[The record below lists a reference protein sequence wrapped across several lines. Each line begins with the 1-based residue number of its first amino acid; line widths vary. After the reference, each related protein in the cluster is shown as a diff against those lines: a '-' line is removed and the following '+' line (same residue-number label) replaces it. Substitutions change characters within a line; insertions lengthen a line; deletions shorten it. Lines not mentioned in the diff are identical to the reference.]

1 MMHPSSECSRRETE
15 KRLSLLGIN
24 RIYLP
29 EFTTIKP
36 DGPHVPILSPS
47 PEILKTRKRVIVLV
61 NGVEQDL
68 GILAYRQMQ
77 RELGLNGAS
86 VVNFVKRIIKRSVT
100 GDVVEK
106 YNDIFDDGF
115 KVTDENDVPA
125 LIVMNTG

>member
-1 MMHPSSECSRRETE
+1 
-15 KRLSLLGIN
+15 
-24 RIYLP
+24 
-29 EFTTIKP
+29 
-36 DGPHVPILSPS
+36 
-47 PEILKTRKRVIVLV
+47 LKTRKRVIVLV

>member
-1 MMHPSSECSRRETE
+1 
-15 KRLSLLGIN
+15 
-24 RIYLP
+24 
-29 EFTTIKP
+29 
-36 DGPHVPILSPS
+36 
-47 PEILKTRKRVIVLV
+47 VLV

>member
-1 MMHPSSECSRRETE
+1 
-15 KRLSLLGIN
+15 
-24 RIYLP
+24 
-29 EFTTIKP
+29 
-36 DGPHVPILSPS
+36 
-47 PEILKTRKRVIVLV
+47 LKTRKRVIVLV

-106 YNDIFDDGF
+106 YNDIFDDGS